1 MCRAWIRRAY
11 PNRVRTSRRI
21 RLGEHHVHE
30 LGGGVDSQGCLWS
43 FYKKRKKRREREKER
58 ENVNKLPCL
67 SPSLYPILTPCCY
80 SFTSSPLA
88 FCAPLPP
95 SPDACIYTWFLE
107 YCPHGVSVVRERVG
121 GPVVSVGRN
130 EVHTWKM
137 CCFILFKYVSTFYI
151 Y

>member
-107 YCPHGVSVVRERVG
+107 YCPHGGERRQGEGRWTSSECRTKRGSHVENVLLY
-121 GPVVSVGRN
+121 PV
-130 EVHTWKM
+130 
-137 CCFILFKYVSTFYI
+137 
-151 Y
+151 